1 MDLGNFMVSNEEELY
16 LKEILEQQLRYE
28 LLTDIAAAFLV
39 LFVCFF
45 TVNNLLDI
53 YKKKDDYL

>member
-1 MDLGNFMVSNEEELY
+1 MDLHEEELH
-16 LKEILEQQLRYE
+16 LAKLVAEQARYE
-28 LLTDIAAAFLV
+28 LLTDIAAAFLA

-45 TVNNLLDI
+45 IANTLLEK

>member
-1 MDLGNFMVSNEEELY
+1 MVSNEEELY
-16 LKEILEQQLRYE
+16 LKELINQQARYE

-45 TVNNLLDI
+45 TVNTLIDI

>member
-1 MDLGNFMVSNEEELY
+1 MDLHEEELY
-16 LKEILEQQLRYE
+16 LNQLIEKQIKYD
-28 LLTDIAAAFLV
+28 LLTDIAAGFLA

-45 TVNNLLDI
+45 IANILLEK